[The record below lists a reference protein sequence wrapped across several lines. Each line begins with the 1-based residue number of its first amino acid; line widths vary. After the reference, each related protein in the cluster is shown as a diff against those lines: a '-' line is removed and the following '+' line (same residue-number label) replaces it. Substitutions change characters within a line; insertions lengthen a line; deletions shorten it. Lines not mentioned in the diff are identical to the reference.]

1 LEASLYANPRL
12 LDNVESARIE
22 LTNANERV
30 LLDQLVAV
38 HNAKSL
44 EAMISLRSLIVMQ
57 TKTDNFNTL
66 IRVKEQEMES
76 ITTELNLKNNLL
88 IHILSLSNCYKQ
100 RLEDSE
106 ILQDA
111 LQQRV
116 VHLEALIKR
125 QSVASTQ
132 NQSIEVIMNGETETL
147 PSNQADFQPNVNMA
161 QNYVLQE
168 LESNAVPDADAS
180 IQE

>member
-88 IHILSLSNCYKQ
+88 IHILSLSNC
-100 RLEDSE
+100 
-106 ILQDA
+106 
-111 LQQRV
+111 
-116 VHLEALIKR
+116 
-125 QSVASTQ
+125 
-132 NQSIEVIMNGETETL
+132 
-147 PSNQADFQPNVNMA
+147 
-161 QNYVLQE
+161 
-168 LESNAVPDADAS
+168 
-180 IQE
+180 